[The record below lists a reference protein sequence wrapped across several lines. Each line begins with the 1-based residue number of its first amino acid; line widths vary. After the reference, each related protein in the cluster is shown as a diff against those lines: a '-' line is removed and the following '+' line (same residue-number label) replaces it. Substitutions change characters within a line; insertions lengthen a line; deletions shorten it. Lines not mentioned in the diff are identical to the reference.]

1 MVGEDHEVG
10 VRVGFDLDGLPAELR
25 ASCEPL
31 PTDAPR
37 AEVVA
42 ADAALDSARSAHA
55 QARAGYLPSLEVT
68 SGLAAVTTDPG
79 FGRFATWNIAAV
91 LSMPI
96 WEGGARDGL
105 VRERAAAVAQAE
117 VGVESARRSDTVEV
131 RHARRVRTSTEA
143 VLASAREARDLARE
157 QDRLTRRSYEIG
169 RATSLDL
176 VVSAAAL
183 RSTELNVALRELE
196 WVQAGLDL
204 FLSTAECK
212 K

>member
-1 MVGEDHEVG
+1 
-10 VRVGFDLDGLPAELR
+10 
-25 ASCEPL
+25 
-31 PTDAPR
+31 
-37 AEVVA
+37 
-42 ADAALDSARSAHA
+42 
-55 QARAGYLPSLEVT
+55 
-68 SGLAAVTTDPG
+68 
-79 FGRFATWNIAAV
+79 
-91 LSMPI
+91 MPI

-105 VRERAAAVAQAE
+105 MRERAAAVAQAE
-117 VGVESARRSDTVEV
+117 VGVESARRASTLEA
-131 RHARRVRTSTEA
+131 RHAQRVRTSAEA
-143 VLASAREARDLARE
+143 VLTAAREARDLARE